1 MSVTATHVKVLE
13 YGTELILSN
22 PLESET
28 DRRTEFD
35 CDRPPESARNSGL
48 AGDSHEFTATAV
60 TANSTLKHVRVVS
73 QCMAYQL
80 RCDSCEFDREC
91 SDWAEAN
98 RYASE
103 HEAEYG
109 DHWVTIRDLQKA

>member
-1 MSVTATHVKVLE
+1 
-13 YGTELILSN
+13 
-22 PLESET
+22 
-28 DRRTEFD
+28 
-35 CDRPPESARNSGL
+35 
-48 AGDSHEFTATAV
+48 
-60 TANSTLKHVRVVS
+60 
-73 QCMAYQL
+73 MAYQL